1 MFWDYCS
8 KNAKEKF
15 VEIIAKNLV
24 VQRFCKYTIV
34 TTLLVLIFFFFFF
47 SLRDWLL
54 EVILP
59 LKKFFFGCP
68 LQYHI
73 LCLCLFA
80 FNMLLLEL
88 VFDYY
93 GWFVDLFVLNTL
105 KPT

>member
-8 KNAKEKF
+8 KNAKGKF
-15 VEIIAKNLV
+15 IEIIAKNLV

-34 TTLLVLIFFFFFF
+34 TTLLVF
-47 SLRDWLL
+47 
-54 EVILP
+54 P

-68 LQYHI
+68 LRYHI
-73 LCLCLFA
+73 LCLFLFA

-88 VFDYY
+88 VFDYC

-105 KPT
+105 KPR